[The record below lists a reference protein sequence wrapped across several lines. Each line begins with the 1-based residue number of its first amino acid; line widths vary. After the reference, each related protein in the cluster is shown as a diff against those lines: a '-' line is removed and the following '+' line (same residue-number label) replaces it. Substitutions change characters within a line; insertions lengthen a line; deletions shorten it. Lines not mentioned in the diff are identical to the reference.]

1 LAGDEIVHFRPSG
14 NPLQGCHSGKEQK
27 MSIETKSMHIISEVD
42 LLIARLK
49 RFRKGQRTGFDL
61 REAIEDGRD

>member
-1 LAGDEIVHFRPSG
+1 MAVVMKKSKTGARVAKPAAAPKAGKV
-14 NPLQGCHSGKEQK
+14 
-27 MSIETKSMHIISEVD
+27 ISEVD

>member
-1 LAGDEIVHFRPSG
+1 MAEVMKKAKTGAKVAARATAPKT
-14 NPLQGCHSGKEQK
+14 GKLV
-27 MSIETKSMHIISEVD
+27 SEVD

-49 RFRKGQRTGFDL
+49 RFRKGQRAGIDL

>member
-1 LAGDEIVHFRPSG
+1 MAVVVKKLKAGAKVARQAAAPKA
-14 NPLQGCHSGKEQK
+14 GKLV
-27 MSIETKSMHIISEVD
+27 SEVD

-49 RFRKGQRTGFDL
+49 RFRKGQRAGFDL

>member
-1 LAGDEIVHFRPSG
+1 MTVVMKKSKAGAKVARQAAVP
-14 NPLQGCHSGKEQK
+14 KAAK
-27 MSIETKSMHIISEVD
+27 VISEVD

>member
-1 LAGDEIVHFRPSG
+1 MKKAKAGAKVAKQAPA
-14 NPLQGCHSGKEQK
+14 PKAGKV
-27 MSIETKSMHIISEVD
+27 ISEVD

-49 RFRKGQRTGFDL
+49 RFRKGQRAGFDL

>member
-1 LAGDEIVHFRPSG
+1 MAVVMKKAKAGAKVAKQAPA
-14 NPLQGCHSGKEQK
+14 PKAGKV
-27 MSIETKSMHIISEVD
+27 ISEVD

-49 RFRKGQRTGFDL
+49 RFRKGQRAGFDL

>member
-1 LAGDEIVHFRPSG
+1 MYSIGTEGTMTVVMKKSKARAKVAR
-14 NPLQGCHSGKEQK
+14 QGGVPKAAK
-27 MSIETKSMHIISEVD
+27 VISEVD